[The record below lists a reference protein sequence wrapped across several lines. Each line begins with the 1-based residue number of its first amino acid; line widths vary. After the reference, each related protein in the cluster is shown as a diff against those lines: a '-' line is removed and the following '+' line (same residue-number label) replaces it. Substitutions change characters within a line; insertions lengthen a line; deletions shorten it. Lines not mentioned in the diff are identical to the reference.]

1 MYFIGVDNGTKR
13 TRTVVLNLEST
24 SLAVQSEQSYGLVP
38 GLPQGPL
45 GQDPSLCGHAVDH
58 TVRDCLDQLGG
69 AEPGGRDRSGSAS
82 CGHFFQQS
90 GKYLTYAEMTSIAV
104 HPGQASL

>member
-1 MYFIGVDNGTKR
+1 MYFIGMDNGTKR
-13 TRTVVLNLEST
+13 TRTVVLNLESA

-69 AEPGGRDRSGSAS
+69 LSRVAGIGAALQAAVTFSSRAEN
-82 CGHFFQQS
+82 
-90 GKYLTYAEMTSIAV
+90 I
-104 HPGQASL
+104 SLMPR